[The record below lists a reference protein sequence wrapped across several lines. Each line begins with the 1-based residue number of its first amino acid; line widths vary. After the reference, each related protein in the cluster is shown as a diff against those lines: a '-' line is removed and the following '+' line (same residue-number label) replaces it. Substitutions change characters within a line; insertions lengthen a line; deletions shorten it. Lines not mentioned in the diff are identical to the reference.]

1 MIRKTRKINKM
12 RGSRT
17 IGGGCSKKR
26 RGAGHRGGRGKAGGH
41 KHMWTWVV
49 KFDPDRFGKSGFKRP
64 QKTINKFKTV
74 NLDYLDDNA
83 EKLVQQELAE
93 KKGKKII
100 IDVTKLGYDKVLGNG
115 KVTKPLTIKA
125 LLFSKSAVAKI
136 EDNGGE
142 AVTLQ

>member
-41 KHMWTWVV
+41 KHMWSWVI

-83 EKLVQQELAE
+83 EKLVQKELAQ

-100 IDVTKLGYDKVLGNG
+100 IDVSQLGYDKVLGNG
-115 KVTKPLTIKA
+115 KVTKALTIKA
-125 LLFSKSAVAKI
+125 KHFSQSAIRKI
-136 EDNGGE
+136 EENGGE
-142 AVTLQ
+142 AVTL